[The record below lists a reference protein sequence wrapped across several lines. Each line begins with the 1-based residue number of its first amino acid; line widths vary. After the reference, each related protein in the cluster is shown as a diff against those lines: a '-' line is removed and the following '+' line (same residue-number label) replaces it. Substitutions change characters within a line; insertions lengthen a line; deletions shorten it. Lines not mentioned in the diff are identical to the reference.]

1 MLPIELHDTLLT
13 ICQEHSYRE
22 RKDFRAA
29 LQNQRVANAEKKR
42 LIEDKQLQNAKRT
55 ILMIGIC
62 FSNSSLVGVTVL
74 LRKQRKNTNN

>member
-1 MLPIELHDTLLT
+1 
-13 ICQEHSYRE
+13 
-22 RKDFRAA
+22 
-29 LQNQRVANAEKKR
+29 VANAEKKR